1 MVFMKM
7 FLLCRK
13 KLFSPKKLIFFLI
26 ISSLASL
33 YFYSNLL
40 SKYFNG
46 TSYNI
51 QYFNYFKI
59 DIFKNGLNDNDITQK
74 AYYEAE
80 NFELETTDNEIN
92 NETFCNLPDLNEW
105 HPKIKKYFKALPVYN
120 NCTKSEPLTY
130 VRNNILYIN
139 NTVNQTFYKGEIGR
153 CLAAKV
159 IRETSRNDNIAY
171 GEFEDILNNTL
182 LEDEIIMVRCISN
195 KDLPKQNRLPKGKKA
210 KQLKVYENRL
220 VLYEYVHFQI
230 LGKEREATFDKT
242 KDKINVMMLMF
253 DGVSLSSMKRAL
265 PKTLQYLK
273 SFEEF
278 FLFEKHHV
286 TGENTFQNLVP
297 MLTNLESEVL
307 LQKRDRK
314 NVTLPFDEY
323 PFIWKNFSER

>member
-1 MVFMKM
+1 MIIWYT
-7 FLLCRK
+7 K
-13 KLFSPKKLIFFLI
+13 KLFSPQKIIFFLI

-33 YFYSNLL
+33 YFFSNIL
-40 SKYFNG
+40 SKYFND

-51 QYFNYFKI
+51 KYFNYFKI

-80 NFELETTDNEIN
+80 NFELETTENEIN
-92 NETFCNLPDLNEW
+92 NETICNLPDLNEW

-159 IRETSRNDNIAY
+159 IRETSKKDNIAY
-171 GEFEDILNNTL
+171 GEFKDILNNTL
-182 LEDEIIMVRCISN
+182 LKDEIVMVRCISN
-195 KDLPKQNRLPKGKKA
+195 KI
-210 KQLKVYENRL
+210 KVYENML
-220 VLYEYVHFQI
+220 VLYENVHFQI

-265 PKTLQYLK
+265 PKTLQFLK

-297 MLTNLESEVL
+297 MLTNLDSEVL
-307 LQKRDRK
+307 LQKKDK
-314 NVTLPFDEY
+314 DNLVLPFDEY
-323 PFIWKNFSER
+323 PFIWKNFKQK